1 MEVVMLIVMDME
13 NGKVIRDPVAAEAE
27 SRVPQPVA
35 HPPQVQ
41 PTPQPRLQELSFP
54 PRAAC
59 PPPSLGV
66 INVSLSAFD

>member
-1 MEVVMLIVMDME
+1 MLIVMNME
-13 NGKVIRDPVAAEAE
+13 NGKVIRDPVATEAE
-27 SRVPQPVA
+27 SRLLPSVAFIPQA
-35 HPPQVQ
+35 R
-41 PTPQPRLQELSFP
+41 PTPQPRLQEVSFP

>member
-1 MEVVMLIVMDME
+1 MEVVMLIVMNME
-13 NGKVIRDPVAAEAE
+13 NGKVIRDPVATEAE
-27 SRVPQPVA
+27 FNVTPPAAHIPQA
-35 HPPQVQ
+35 Q
-41 PTPQPRLQELSFP
+41 PSPQPRLQEVSFP

>member
-1 MEVVMLIVMDME
+1 MLIVMNME
-13 NGKVIRDPVAAEAE
+13 NGKVIRDPVATEAE
-27 SRVPQPVA
+27 SRMLPQVTCIPQA
-35 HPPQVQ
+35 HPLPQL
-41 PTPQPRLQELSFP
+41 RLQEVSFP